1 MIAAATTFQ
10 KPPEVGGAAERA
22 LRTMT
27 TPGRG
32 GYPAAERAAETVFRC
47 RSEAAALFHVP
58 SEEQVVFTSN
68 ATHGLNIAIKSLVRP
83 GDRVLVSGY
92 EHNAV
97 TRPLCGMQGVQ
108 VQVAS
113 GPLFDRAAL
122 LEQFLSAAAPGR
134 EGGGLHPCIQCIR
147 HGPAHRRDRGAVP
160 GAGNAADRG
169 CIPVGR
175 NPAGGSAGLG
185 RRICRHSGP
194 QGAVRAPG
202 HRASAVAV
210 RRRPAPLIEG
220 GTGSMSLLKTMPAD
234 LPDRLEA
241 GTQNIPGI
249 AGLLEGLR
257 FVRRIGPAAI
267 ARHER
272 DLIRCAAEG
281 LRALPEAQVFAGE
294 AEEQSGVLSFR
305 LRGRDCEGA
314 AAWFAGRDIAL
325 RAGYHCA
332 PLAHKTAGTL
342 DTGTIRLS
350 VAAFNT
356 AVRSRTFCRRRPT
369 WRPEKIRRN
378 PISPPVFVAIADGIL
393 YNIVSSIIAVS

>member
-1 MIAAATTFQ
+1 MIYLDAAATTFQ

-122 LEQFLSAAAPGR
+122 LEQFYRQLRRGVKAVVCTHVSNVFGMVLPIDEIAALCR
-134 EGGGLHPCIQCIR
+134 ERETPLIVDASQ
-147 HGPAHRRDRGAVP
+147 
-160 GAGNAADRG
+160 
-169 CIPVGR
+169 
-175 NPAGGSAGLG
+175 SAGILPVDLRAWG
-185 RRICRHSGP
+185 AAFVAMPGHKGLYGP
-194 QGAVRAPG
+194 QGTGLLLCGTAET
-202 HRASAVAV
+202 
-210 RRRPAPLIEG
+210 APLIEG

-356 AVRSRTFCRRRPT
+356 RR
-369 WRPEKIRRN
+369 E
-378 PISPPVFVAIADGIL
+378 IADFLQAAADLAAGK
-393 YNIVSSIIAVS
+393 NP

>member
-1 MIAAATTFQ
+1 MIYLDNAATTLR
-10 KPPEVGGAAERA
+10 KPRAVDEAVRRAMHAAA
-22 LRTMT
+22 
-27 TPGRG
+27 GYARG
-32 GYPAAERAAETVFRC
+32 GYAAAMRAGETVYVC
-47 RSEAAALFHVP
+47 REQAAALFGVRDP
-58 SEEQVVFTSN
+58 ARVVFTMN
-68 ATHGLNIAIKSLVRP
+68 ATHALNLAIHALARP
-83 GDRVLVSGY
+83 GMRIAVSGY

-122 LEQFLSAAAPGR
+122 LEQFYRQLRRGVKAVVCTHVSNVFGMVLPIDEIAALCR
-134 EGGGLHPCIQCIR
+134 ERETPLIVDASQ
-147 HGPAHRRDRGAVP
+147 
-160 GAGNAADRG
+160 
-169 CIPVGR
+169 
-175 NPAGGSAGLG
+175 SAGILPVDLRAWG
-185 RRICRHSGP
+185 AAFVAIPGHKGLYGP
-194 QGAVRAPG
+194 QGTGLLLCGAAET
-202 HRASAVAV
+202 
-210 RRRPAPLIEG
+210 APLIEG

-356 AVRSRTFCRRRPT
+356 RC
-369 WRPEKIRRN
+369 E
-378 PISPPVFVAIADGIL
+378 IADFLQAAADLAAGK
-393 YNIVSSIIAVS
+393 NP